1 MAGGKK
7 PHDKT
12 KVVPAAMVS
21 EGVVEIDFSRMF
33 ERIAAGGTLAVEA
46 ESLGLPVHKIT
57 GCIMRDAEL
66 SRQYQVAEVMRA
78 MVWADEIVSIAD
90 ESCVV
95 EVKNREG
102 IVIAHGV
109 DNAKVNDKRLRIDTR
124 KWMAEKLL
132 PRFKNDAA
140 DQVADALG
148 ELLKRVNQSGR
159 ALQITERQSEA
170 PDQRP
175 AAATIMPKQ

>member
-1 MAGGKK
+1 MARK
-7 PHDKT
+7 PPDKT
-12 KVVPAAMVS
+12 KVVPAAAVAD
-21 EGVVEIDFSRMF
+21 EVVEIDFSRLF

-46 ESLGLPVHKIT
+46 EKLKLPIYKLT

-95 EVKNREG
+95 DVTDRSG
-102 IVIAHGV
+102 HVIAKGV

-124 KWMAEKLL
+124 KWMVQKLL
-132 PRFKNDAA
+132 PRFKDDAA
-140 DQVADALG
+140 DLVADALT
-148 ELLKRVNQSGR
+148 ELLNRVNQSGR
-159 ALQITERQSEA
+159 ALQITSRDSET
-170 PDQRP
+170 PEPKRV
-175 AAATIMPKQ
+175 AATITPRQ